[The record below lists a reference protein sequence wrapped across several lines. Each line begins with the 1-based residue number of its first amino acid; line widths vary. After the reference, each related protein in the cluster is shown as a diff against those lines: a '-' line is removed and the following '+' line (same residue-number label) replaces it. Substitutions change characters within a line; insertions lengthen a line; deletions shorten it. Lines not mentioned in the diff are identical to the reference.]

1 MADRSSE
8 AVETTL
14 EGPVASWLSERADGL
29 GVPTEVFLERVLA
42 AYREADEQ
50 TDVVTSDDLD
60 DRLASVE
67 DDLRADVEA
76 VDSEFDEKIQDVRER
91 VIQVKRDA
99 DAKAPKDHDHPAL
112 SSKAEEAVN
121 AARDAQAEVAEVSEA
136 ARRLRGRVD
145 AGFDNFEEVLT
156 YLRDETQAL
165 DRKTTTLATAVVSM
179 RDSVA
184 SLAAAEARRE
194 RAERLKREANVAGV
208 REAECGEC
216 GEQVSVA
223 LLTTPECP
231 FCAAT
236 IEEVKAN
243 PGWFGAHVLVT
254 GSAPALPTDE
264 SVLDDESW
272 LGTDGET
279 LEAMASGDDGE
290 ADDGPKVVDPEPV
303 DDDELADTFE
313 VFESAGVP
321 NDEAEGGR
329 DE

>member
-1 MADRSSE
+1 MADSTSD

-14 EGPVASWLSERADGL
+14 EGPVASWLSERADDL
-29 GVPTEVFLERVLA
+29 GVPTEEFLERVLA

-60 DRLASVE
+60 DRLRAVE
-67 DDLRADVEA
+67 DDLRADIET

-99 DAKAPKDHDHPAL
+99 DAKAPKDHDHPEL
-112 SSKAEEAVN
+112 SSIAEEAVN

-136 ARRLRGRVD
+136 ARRLRERVD

-156 YLRDETQAL
+156 YLRDETQDL
-165 DRKTTTLATAVVSM
+165 DRKTATLATAVVSM

-208 REAECGEC
+208 REAECEEC
-216 GEQVSVA
+216 GEDVTVA
-223 LLTTPECP
+223 LLAAPECP

-236 IEEVKAN
+236 FEEVEAN
-243 PGWFGAHVLVT
+243 PGWFGTHVLVT

-279 LEAMASGDDGE
+279 LEAMAEGDED
-290 ADDGPKVVDPEPV
+290 ADEGPEVVDPERV
-303 DDDELADTFE
+303 EGDELSE
-313 VFESAGVP
+313 VV
-321 NDEAEGGR
+321 NDFDEDQPKGER

>member
-1 MADRSSE
+1 MADGTSD

-14 EGPVASWLSERADGL
+14 EGPVASWLSERADDL
-29 GVPTEVFLERVLA
+29 GVSPEEFLERVLA

-50 TDVVTSDDLD
+50 TDVATSDDLD
-60 DRLASVE
+60 D
-67 DDLRADVEA
+67 LRADIEA

-99 DAKAPKDHDHPAL
+99 DAKAPEDHDHPEL
-112 SSKAEEAVN
+112 SSRADEAVD

-136 ARRLRGRVD
+136 ARRLRERVD

-156 YLRDETQAL
+156 YLRDESRDL
-165 DRKTTTLATAVVSM
+165 GRKTTTLATAVVSM

-194 RAERLKREANVAGV
+194 RAERLQQQANLAGV
-208 REAECGEC
+208 REAECEEC
-216 GEQVSVA
+216 EETVTVA
-223 LLTTPECP
+223 LLTAPECP

-236 IEEVKAN
+236 FEEVEAN
-243 PGWFGAHVLVT
+243 PGWFGTHVLVT

-264 SVLDDESW
+264 SALDEESW

-279 LEAMASGDDGE
+279 LEAMATGSDDGDDGPE
-290 ADDGPKVVDPEPV
+290 VVDPERV
-303 DDDELADTFE
+303 EGDATTDFDG
-313 VFESAGVP
+313 AGDQP
-321 NDEAEGGR
+321 AGER